1 MRSVWQDVRFALR
14 QLRQSPGYPPIFAAI
29 RFCLTRPS
37 LKTYGCRRA
46 ASVDPILALRS
57 E

>member
-14 QLRQSPGYPPIFAAI
+14 QFRKSPGFPLTFAAI

-37 LKTYGCRRA
+37 LQTYGCRRA